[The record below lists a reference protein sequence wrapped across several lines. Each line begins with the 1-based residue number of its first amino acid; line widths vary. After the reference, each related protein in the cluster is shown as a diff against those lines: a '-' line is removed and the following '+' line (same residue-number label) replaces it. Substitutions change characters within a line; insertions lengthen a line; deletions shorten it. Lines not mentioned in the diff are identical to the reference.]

1 MTVDP
6 NNRSTAEKLAIFR
19 RCFGGLK
26 HVYGT
31 YDLRTGRARQVKQ
44 PVTDRVLLRHLQGKQ
59 PYGVYLLVE
68 DRTTAV
74 VADFDEKDTWLPL
87 QFIRQAHHYRISAYL
102 ERSKSKG
109 WHVWIFLATPGVL
122 AAKARRVAIRILDDI
137 GATTVEVFPKQD
149 ALDGDRR
156 YGNFIYAPLFGA
168 LVPQGRTVFVD
179 PEKGLRPV
187 PDQWSFLEGVERVGE
202 SLLDDI
208 IEINQLGEGSPDGTQ
223 SRSTEEIGRSTISFG
238 LLPCARRML
247 AEGVTAYQRVAC
259 FRLAV
264 HLRRL
269 GIPQDLA
276 LAVLRAW
283 AGKNRPRESRWI
295 ITPDEIAK
303 QTQCA
308 YAKTY
313 RGFGCEEPAFAPFCR
328 SDCPI
333 HAKGKQASQQAGA
346 GRFTPQVPRTHR

>member
-1 MTVDP
+1 MTFDSR
-6 NNRSTAEKLAIFR
+6 NRSTAEKLAIFR
-19 RCFGGLK
+19 RCFRGLK

-31 YDLRTGRARQVKQ
+31 YDPRSGRARQVKQ
-44 PVTDRVLLRHLQGKQ
+44 PVTDRVLLRHLQGNQ

-74 VADFDEKDTWLPL
+74 VADFDEEDTWLPL
-87 QFIRQAHHYRISAYL
+87 QFVRQARHYRTPAYL

-109 WHVWIFLATPGVL
+109 WHVWIFLAMPGVL
-122 AAKARRVAIRILDDI
+122 AAKARLVAMCILADI
-137 GATTVEVFPKQD
+137 GATAVEVFPKQN

-179 PEKGLRPV
+179 PKKGLRPI
-187 PDQWSFLEGVERVGE
+187 PDQWSFLEGIERVGE

-208 IEINQLGEGSPDGTQ
+208 IEINQLGAENPDGTQ
-223 SRSTEEIGRSTISFG
+223 SESTEEIGRSTISFG

-269 GIPQDLA
+269 GIPQDLT

-283 AGKNRPRESRWI
+283 AGKNRPREGRRI
-295 ITPDEIAK
+295 ITPNEIAT

-333 HAKGKQASQQAGA
+333 HAKGRQPSQQADA
-346 GRFTPQVPRTHR
+346 GRFAPWTPPVH